1 MPISK
6 CSVEETTQQGK
17 AGVKK
22 TAQMR
27 AVAET
32 PITEQIMQ
40 VDMARIEL
48 KWALPVTT
56 H

>member
-1 MPISK
+1 MEK
-6 CSVEETTQQGK
+6 TRQQEK

-32 PITEQIMQ
+32 AVTEQITQ
-40 VDMARIEL
+40 ADTARIKPE
-48 KWALPVTT
+48 WALPVTID
-56 H
+56 

>member
-1 MPISK
+1 MEK
-6 CSVEETTQQGK
+6 TTQQEK

-27 AVAET
+27 VMAET
-32 PITEQIMQ
+32 PIREQIMQ
-40 VDMARIEL
+40 VDMARIQL
-48 KWALPVTT
+48 KWALPVTV